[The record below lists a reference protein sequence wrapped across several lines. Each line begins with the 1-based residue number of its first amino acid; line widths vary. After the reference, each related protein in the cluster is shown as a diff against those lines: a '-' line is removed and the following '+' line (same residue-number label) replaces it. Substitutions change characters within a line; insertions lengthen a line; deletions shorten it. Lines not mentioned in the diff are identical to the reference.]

1 MRLLLWLVALMAT
14 AIGIAVTARFNPGNV
29 VLFYPPHRIDMSLNL
44 FVLMLGAL
52 FVALYGLVRAF
63 YATARMP
70 QRVAAYRQRKRER
83 EGNKGLRDALKAL
96 FEGRFGHA
104 EKAAMRAAELPENAG
119 LASLI
124 GARAAQRMREPA
136 RRDAWLAGVAHDAS
150 LKTARLMTVTEL
162 LVDDHQHDAALQ
174 AVDELFASGQRHI
187 HALQWA
193 MKANQQARN
202 WPEVLRLVRILD
214 KRKALHPAL
223 AKRLRELAYQSLL
236 GEGGHDAESI
246 RRTWA
251 GVPAAERTAPYI
263 AARAAEAFNAC
274 GLHDEARA
282 IAEESLKADW
292 DERVVR
298 AYRDAAGPAGSPTLL
313 AQIESC
319 EQWRKTRPMDAQLAL
334 TLGSLCLKQKLWGK
348 AQRYLEQALSDA
360 LDAEMVREA
369 HLKLAQMHEA
379 LGQEQE
385 AANHY
390 RQCALVGLTA
400 APPKRSALV

>member
-1 MRLLLWLVALMAT
+1 MPAAIPSSILASPRRIASALCLFMW
-14 AIGIAVTARFNPGNV
+14 IAPLAHAQDAPK
-29 VLFYPPHRIDMSLNL
+29 
-44 FVLMLGAL
+44 
-52 FVALYGLVRAF
+52 
-63 YATARMP
+63 P
-70 QRVAAYRQRKRER
+70 QQAVIMNSHGFLAAHPDLRWRQRGLE
-83 EGNKGLRDALKAL
+83 ELRDDQPEAALEAV
-96 FEGRFGHA
+96 
-104 EKAAMRAAELPENAG
+104 AELN
-119 LASLI
+119 
-124 GARAAQRMREPA
+124 
-136 RRDAWLAGVAHDAS
+136 
-150 LKTARLMTVTEL
+150 
-162 LVDDHQHDAALQ
+162 
-174 AVDELFASGQRHI
+174 ASGQRHI

-223 AKRLRELAYQSLL
+223 SSRLRELAYEALL
-236 GEGGHDAESI
+236 GEPGHDAESI
-246 RRTWA
+246 RRVWST
-251 GVPAAERTAPYI
+251 VPAADRCIPYI
-263 AARAAEAFNAC
+263 AARAATAFNAR

-282 IAEESLKADW
+282 IAEDALKANW

-298 AYRDAAGPAGSPTLL
+298 AYRDAAGPSGSPSLL

-319 EQWRKTRPMDAQLAL
+319 ETWLKQRPTDPELAL

-360 LDAEMVREA
+360 TEAPMVREA

-390 RQCALVGLTA
+390 RQCALASIL
-400 APPKRSALV
+400 

>member
-1 MRLLLWLVALMAT
+1 MRLLLWLVALMAG

-29 VLFYPPHRIDMSLNL
+29 VLFYPPHRLDMSLNL
-44 FVLMLGAL
+44 FVVLLVLL
-52 FVALYGLVRAF
+52 FLVAYGLVRALKS
-63 YATARMP
+63 TLKMP

-119 LASLI
+119 LAALI
-124 GARAAQRMREPA
+124 GARAAHRMREPA
-136 RRDAWLAGVAHDAS
+136 RRDAWLAGIVHDNS

-162 LVDDHQHDAALQ
+162 LVDDHQPEAALE
-174 AVDELFASGQRHI
+174 AVAELNASGQRHI
-187 HALQWA
+187 HALQWS
-193 MKANQQARN
+193 MKAHQQARN

-223 AKRLRELAYQSLL
+223 STRLRELAYEALL
-236 GEGGHDAESI
+236 GEPGHDAESI
-246 RRTWA
+246 RRVWA
-251 GVPAAERTAPYI
+251 GVPASDRQVPYI
-263 AARAAEAFNAC
+263 AARAAGAFNAR

-282 IAEESLKADW
+282 IAEEALKANW

-298 AYRDAAGPAGSPTLL
+298 AYREAAGPAGSPTLL
-313 AQIESC
+313 TQIEHC
-319 EQWRKTRPMDAQLAL
+319 EAWLKERPTDPELAL
-334 TLGSLCLKQKLWGK
+334 TLGALCLKQKLWGK
-348 AQRYLEQALSDA
+348 AQRYLEGALSDA
-360 LDAEMVREA
+360 TEASMVREA

-390 RQCALVGLTA
+390 RQCALASIL
-400 APPKRSALV
+400 